1 MEESGRQGIERRT
14 ISRYEQA
21 CGWGVQDW
29 TDHVDGCRKGERN
42 PQAFEIPQHVW
53 SPWCFHPETDV
64 DVCVLAFGICANSL
78 TLRDGESLDYGCF
91 PTIIAPNTDTTPD
104 IGLIEDVLFVGYPNG
119 MFDKANNL
127 PVARRGITAT
137 PATVDYGGRPVFL
150 IDASVFPGS
159 SGSPVFL
166 YNVGGWRSTTA
177 FVAGDRILFL
187 ARISHQVTAADADLT
202 AFAALNAARD
212 RAPPPHPAGSR

>member
-1 MEESGRQGIERRT
+1 MRAGQIGRGPFTYKSPVESIFFTTVRIEAGDSIGT
-14 ISRYEQA
+14 
-21 CGWGVQDW
+21 
-29 TDHVDGCRKGERN
+29 
-42 PQAFEIPQHVW
+42 AFIVRHKW
-53 SPWCFHPETDV
+53 KKAGD
-64 DVCVLAFGICANSL
+64 NSL